1 MITQTLRASRF
12 YLRRHP
18 WLKGAIAQTG
28 INKRIRRVYE
38 RRLLN
43 HGVTDITLLG
53 QRLRFS
59 INSLREVG
67 RIETMAFEEP
77 FVRRMLDAI
86 RPDDVVFDVG
96 ANIGV
101 ISLLIATGKVRPA
114 AVHAFEPE
122 LRNAAALR
130 RNISLNN
137 VEKRITVH
145 EVALAD
151 RDGTAILHVCGD
163 VGEGR
168 HSLMDHNAKERH
180 TVSINLTTTN
190 ALAKQ
195 HGVVP
200 TFVKIDVE
208 GAEMQVLYGMEP
220 LLRDQAIREIFMEV
234 HPDWLGEGL
243 DEHSIEQWLAERG
256 YRRVWSEIR
265 QSEFHQHYSRI
276 EAEN

>member
-18 WLKGAIAQTG
+18 WLKGAIARTG
-28 INKRIRRVYE
+28 INKRVRRAYE

-59 INSLREVG
+59 INSLLEVG

-86 RPDDVVFDVG
+86 RSEDVVFDVG

-101 ISLLIATGKVRPA
+101 ISLLIATGQNKPA

-122 LRNAAALR
+122 PRNAVALR
-130 RNISLNN
+130 RNVSLNGL
-137 VEKRITVH
+137 ESRMIVH
-145 EVALAD
+145 ELALAD
-151 RDGTAILHVCGD
+151 RDGTATLHVGGD
-163 VGEGR
+163 IGDGR
-168 HSLMDHNAKERH
+168 HSLLDHYATDRQ
-180 TVSINLTTTN
+180 TISIDLTTATTFTQ
-190 ALAKQ
+190 KQ
-195 HGVVP
+195 GIAP

-208 GAEMQVLYGMEP
+208 GAEMQVLHGMEP
-220 LLRDQAIREIFMEV
+220 LLLDRSIREIFMEV
-234 HPDWLGEGL
+234 HPGWLGDGL

-256 YRRVWSEIR
+256 YRRVWSEKR
-265 QSEFHQHYSRI
+265 KSEVHQHYMRT
-276 EAEN
+276 EADT